1 MPGSEAGLALGGREP
16 ELGSQ
21 CRLGGYRAVRVGEAQ
36 VPGPQTV
43 RLLSLNTGGA
53 PGVWRLCNSRF
64 LEADV
69 LCLQEVAMSP
79 SEWQG
84 FARVARGLGYYA
96 YYAPGTPVAVRGR
109 PSRFHVGVATLV
121 HSSVRHRVA
130 GQVMHLDTQV
140 LGVWLQQLCVVNAY
154 TPRGRR
160 V

>member
-109 PSRFHVGVATLV
+109 PSRFHAGRRSFIALFATGLRGRLCILTLKFWEFGC
-121 HSSVRHRVA
+121 SSF
-130 GQVMHLDTQV
+130 V
-140 LGVWLQQLCVVNAY
+140 LLML
-154 TPRGRR
+154 TRPRGRR